1 MYLSVS
7 TIKCSNPFG
16 QVKDP
21 VNIGN
26 PSVRQA
32 LWNLSEDVRFHASLA
47 ILVNNL
53 EPMLFG
59 WQRTI
64 MSFGR
69 RFDEDKRK
77 TRAKTTGRK
86 ILENLTLYK
95 YLKKEFAR
103 KMSRSERM
111 KFLRD
116 NLSCNKE
123 SKGDGGPSSG
133 ASQTGG
139 LNVPGTGAIRR
150 TSKQNLE
157 DFFNKIA
164 SKNLPKWPK
173 SAIYM
178 IIFLFQ

>member
-1 MYLSVS
+1 
-7 TIKCSNPFG
+7 
-16 QVKDP
+16 
-21 VNIGN
+21 
-26 PSVRQA
+26 
-32 LWNLSEDVRFHASLA
+32 
-47 ILVNNL
+47 
-53 EPMLFG
+53 
-59 WQRTI
+59 

-86 ILENLTLYK
+86 ILENLTRFK

-164 SKNLPKWPK
+164 SKNLPK
-173 SAIYM
+173 
-178 IIFLFQ
+178 